1 MIAKYDGYCK
11 VTHQRIVAGV
21 TNIER
26 IGGVWQVAQKSAQ
39 SSYTIPASA
48 SVIMAW
54 SENDQDRWGDEIACH
69 HVAFGDDDGEVIGK
83 VWNCTTADGARQ
95 MAHEIFYGAAG
106 KLADVV
112 IDLYH

>member
-11 VTHQRIVAGV
+11 VTHQRITAGV

-26 IGGVWQVAQKSAQ
+26 IGGVWQVAQTAQ
-39 SSYTIPASA
+39 TGKYAIPAGA
-48 SVIMAW
+48 SVVMAW
-54 SENDQDRWGDEIACH
+54 SENDQDRWGDEIARH

-83 VWNCTTADGARQ
+83 VWNCTTAESARQ
-95 MAHEIFYGAAG
+95 MAHEIFYGAAD
-106 KLADVV
+106 KLDDVV